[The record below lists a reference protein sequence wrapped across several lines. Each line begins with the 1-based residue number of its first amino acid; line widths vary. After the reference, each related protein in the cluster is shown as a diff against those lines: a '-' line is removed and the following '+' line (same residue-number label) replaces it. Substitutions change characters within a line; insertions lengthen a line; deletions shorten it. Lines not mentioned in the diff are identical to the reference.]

1 MHSDITAIR
10 FKGANGF
17 LSVFNI
23 YNEITNNDTIT
34 CLDSFLTRKT
44 HLIHPL
50 PLDCVLWIGDFNR
63 HHPIWEEE
71 ANERLYEAEEY
82 ISPLIE
88 LLYRNEMLLALPKGI
103 PTFQSAARNWTCP
116 DNMWCSNTPDD
127 PILRCDV
134 VPAICPPLADHMPII
149 TIINMPFPRAAE
161 THTLDFRQ
169 ANWIKVNEDLAYR
182 FEAGTPPLKIR
193 TKDDFVA
200 KVDELVQVIKDVL
213 GDHLKER

>member
-50 PLDCVLWIGDFNR
+50 PLDCVLWLGDFNR

-103 PTFQSAARNWTCP
+103 PPSSQLPGTGHAQTTCGVA
-116 DNMWCSNTPDD
+116 TPQ
-127 PILRCDV
+127 
-134 VPAICPPLADHMPII
+134 
-149 TIINMPFPRAAE
+149 TTPF
-161 THTLDFRQ
+161 
-169 ANWIKVNEDLAYR
+169 
-182 FEAGTPPLKIR
+182 
-193 TKDDFVA
+193 
-200 KVDELVQVIKDVL
+200 
-213 GDHLKER
+213 